1 MRVEPGMR
9 IQQAFTKPNA
19 CPYPFELF
27 PKSLL
32 RTPSSGT
39 CKTHSRLKTEIRSHR
54 GWWQNLKLQQTLW
67 TSSLIDLLLEYNT
80 QTHTQSCNF
89 NRVWDKAAEE
99 EETYMYLIKE
109 RRPLFLF
116 GYYWKTQLQSWE
128 QQWVPKSTNKWSS
141 EHRKGFEKR
150 GETQQQQGTEAS
162 KAPPPPPPP
171 TRLEL
176 HQQGVRHTVTLP
188 FTLKSILRQ
197 KKNYENSNI
206 LPCKK
211 SSKTKSKSKILQDI
225 ITLL

>member
-1 MRVEPGMR
+1 MREPPPQSNKTKRMHEGR
-9 IQQAFTKPNA
+9 TWHENPTTFTKPNA

-39 CKTHSRLKTEIRSHR
+39 CKTHSRLKTEIISHR

-80 QTHTQSCNF
+80 HTHRVSCNF

-116 GYYWKTQLQSWE
+116 GHYWKTQLQSWE
-128 QQWVPKSTNKWSS
+128 QQWVPNSTNKWSS
-141 EHRKGFEKR
+141 EHRKGLEKR
-150 GETQQQQGTEAS
+150 GETQ
-162 KAPPPPPPP
+162 
-171 TRLEL
+171 
-176 HQQGVRHTVTLP
+176 
-188 FTLKSILRQ
+188 
-197 KKNYENSNI
+197 
-206 LPCKK
+206 
-211 SSKTKSKSKILQDI
+211 
-225 ITLL
+225 